1 MGSLDCNSKRNNSS
15 PKMNTE
21 VKGNLRKSSKRKS
34 KSFSVLKEI
43 GNIKVNCA
51 NDRMTLEFE
60 PLTKKPKICKEKSE
74 YRKTIRSCH
83 RIQSERVISSNA
95 STTKSVSSI
104 YENEDDHNDPQ
115 CVSEYSVDIY
125 FHMRNLE
132 LRYKVPEMFLPEKA
146 ARYRNILVDWLVD
159 VHYNFK
165 CVPETLFLC
174 VNILDIYLLKMKMSV
189 KKRDLQLIGVTAL
202 FIASKYEETCPPS
215 IDDFEWISDMSCS
228 KKQIQKMEK
237 DILHTL
243 NFNVSMP
250 KAINFLRIFCKI
262 RQVTQKVHQ
271 LSKFV
276 MELSLVNERDLH
288 VLPSLLAAASLSLSM
303 KLLENIDI
311 DDSLNE
317 RMFSVTQVNVS
328 EVRIVMQRISSTFD
342 NFRKCKDTSAVVRKY
357 AQKEQGQVS
366 NIIYGVGKL

>member
-1 MGSLDCNSKRNNSS
+1 
-15 PKMNTE
+15 MNTE
-21 VKGNLRKSSKRKS
+21 IRASLGKGSKRKS
-34 KSFSVLKEI
+34 NSFTVLKEI
-43 GNIKVNCA
+43 GNLRNTCVKDKMNV
-51 NDRMTLEFE
+51 EFE
-60 PLTKKPKICKEKSE
+60 SLMKKPKICKENLEFNEPMRLCQKVKFEKKTTSIASISKS
-74 YRKTIRSCH
+74 I
-83 RIQSERVISSNA
+83 
-95 STTKSVSSI
+95 SSI
-104 YENEDDHNDPQ
+104 YVNEDDHNDPQ
-115 CVSEYSVDIY
+115 CVSEYSIDIY

-132 LRYKVPEMFLPEKA
+132 LRYSVPENFLPDKA

-165 CVPETLFLC
+165 CVPESLFLC
-174 VNILDIYLLKMKMSV
+174 VNILDMYLLKMKMTV
-189 KKRDLQLIGVTAL
+189 KKRELQLIGVTAL
-202 FIASKYEETCPPS
+202 FIASKYEEMYPPS

-237 DILHTL
+237 DILYNL
-243 NFNVSMP
+243 SFNVSMP
-250 KAINFLRIFCKI
+250 KAISFLRIFSKI

-276 MELSLVNERDLH
+276 MEISLVNGQNLH

-303 KLLENIDI
+303 KFLENLDV
-311 DDSLNE
+311 DDSWNE
-317 RMFSVTQVNVS
+317 RMFSVTQVSVS
-328 EVRIVMQRISSTFD
+328 EVRIVMQRILSTFD